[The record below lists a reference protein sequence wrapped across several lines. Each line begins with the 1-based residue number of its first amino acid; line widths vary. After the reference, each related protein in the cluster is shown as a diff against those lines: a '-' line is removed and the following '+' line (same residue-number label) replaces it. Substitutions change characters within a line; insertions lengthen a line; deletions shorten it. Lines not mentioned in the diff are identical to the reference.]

1 MRNKS
6 LDAVKAIAACL
17 VVCIHVSFPGQ
28 AGQLVKVLARCAVP
42 FFFMVSG
49 YFCYY
54 QDGNAS
60 KRILSKILHIM
71 KLFAVSVVFYFIWKC
86 FMKAWNGER
95 VWTWIKGLVSTEHL
109 KEFFVYNSTSP
120 VRAHLWFLPALIYC
134 YLLALLIE
142 KWRMRKAAYCMAPV
156 LLAILLWR
164 AEFCAFFDRFYH
176 TMEYRNFLFT
186 GMSFFLTGQMI
197 HEYQDKI
204 VCKRLEQWMQWGLK
218 AGMSFGVGINAQ
230 ISFQLGAKN
239 IKNANIAATHGM
251 LFNIIHG
258 IIFTVICIPFMPVFL
273 GMFTKEQEVIS
284 PGVQYSTIAFAFSTV
299 IMISLSFEKIFQAV
313 GRMKLT
319 MISLMIGCISNIIL
333 DPLLIFG
340 VGIFPEMG
348 IRGAALATGLGQVFT
363 VIVYLI
369 AYKKCSIPVE
379 ISRKYLELNRN
390 LDGKLYM
397 VGIPAILN
405 IALPSVLISFL
416 NQILS
421 AFSGSY
427 VVVLGIYYKLQTFLY
442 LPASGI
448 VQGMRPLIGYNYG
461 AGEIKRVKKL
471 FGISVLLN
479 GMIMLAGTIIC
490 FTASETLMG
499 MFTENPETVRLGTAA
514 LQIISIGFIPSAI
527 SVTASGALEG
537 LSKGAQSLVISL
549 LRYIIVI
556 IPAAYLL
563 CYFVGADA
571 VWNAFWICEFIT
583 AVVVGIG
590 IKYYWN
596 RLLQ

>member
-1 MRNKS
+1 MSKS
-6 LDAVKAIAACL
+6 KTVDLTSGPILKT
-17 VVCIHVSFPGQ
+17 
-28 AGQLVKVLARCAVP
+28 LA
-42 FFFMVSG
+42 
-49 YFCYY
+49 
-54 QDGNAS
+54 
-60 KRILSKILHIM
+60 
-71 KLFAVSVVFYFIWKC
+71 
-86 FMKAWNGER
+86 E
-95 VWTWIKGLVSTEHL
+95 
-109 KEFFVYNSTSP
+109 
-120 VRAHLWFLPALIYC
+120 
-134 YLLALLIE
+134 LALPIMISSMLGT
-142 KWRMRKAAYCMAPV
+142 AYSIMDMAW
-156 LLAILLWR
+156 I
-164 AEFCAFFDRFYH
+164 
-176 TMEYRNFLFT
+176 
-186 GMSFFLTGQMI
+186 
-197 HEYQDKI
+197 
-204 VCKRLEQWMQWGLK
+204 GL
-218 AGMSFGVGINAQ
+218 
-230 ISFQLGAKN
+230 LGAK
-239 IKNANIAATHGM
+239 AVAGVGVGGM
-251 LFNIIHG
+251 YVWLSQG
-258 IIFTVICIPFMPVFL
+258 L
-273 GMFTKEQEVIS
+273 
-284 PGVQYSTIAFAFSTV
+284 A
-299 IMISLSFEKIFQAV
+299 SLSRMGGQVNTAQACGRKDYDQARSYAASSLQLTALSGILFAAVCVIFIQPLL
-313 GRMKLT
+313 GFFNLT
-319 MISLMIGCISNIIL
+319 DAETYTAARSYTLITCGLILFSYLNLTLTGLSTAQGDSRTPLLANFIGLAGNIIL

-461 AGEIKRVKKL
+461 AGEIQRVKKL

-490 FTASETLMG
+490 FTVSETLMG

-563 CYFVGADA
+563 CHFAGADA

>member
-1 MRNKS
+1 MICLSHQNWCGFFS
-6 LDAVKAIAACL
+6 LVTNMNSFRRTIIIQQCRDNCVAFF
-17 VVCIHVSFPGQ
+17 VVMKQ
-28 AGQLVKVLARCAVP
+28 RKE
-42 FFFMVSG
+42 
-49 YFCYY
+49 
-54 QDGNAS
+54 
-60 KRILSKILHIM
+60 KRM
-71 KLFAVSVVFYFIWKC
+71 NNT
-86 FMKAWNGER
+86 FMKKKPILPLLASMAMPM
-95 VWTWIKGLVSTEHL
+95 VLSMLVNSL
-109 KEFFVYNSTSP
+109 YNIVDSFFVAKISEQAMTALSLVFP
-120 VRAHLWFLPALIYC
+120 VQNFINA
-134 YLLALLIE
+134 
-142 KWRMRKAAYCMAPV
+142 V
-156 LLAILLWR
+156 AI
-164 AEFCAFFDRFYH
+164 
-176 TMEYRNFLFT
+176 
-186 GMSFFLTGQMI
+186 G
-197 HEYQDKI
+197 
-204 VCKRLEQWMQWGLK
+204 
-218 AGMSFGVGINAQ
+218 FGVGINAQ

-273 GMFTKEQEVIS
+273 SMFTKEQEVIS
-284 PGVQYSTIAFAFSTV
+284 SGVQYSTIAFAFSTV

-563 CYFVGADA
+563 CHFAGAGA

-590 IKYYWN
+590 IKYYRN
-596 RLLQ
+596 RLQQ

>member
-1 MRNKS
+1 MTNMN
-6 LDAVKAIAACL
+6 
-17 VVCIHVSFPGQ
+17 SFRRTIIIQ
-28 AGQLVKVLARCAVP
+28 QCRDNCVA
-42 FFFMVSG
+42 FFVAMK
-49 YFCYY
+49 
-54 QDGNAS
+54 QRKE
-60 KRILSKILHIM
+60 KRM
-71 KLFAVSVVFYFIWKC
+71 NNT
-86 FMKAWNGER
+86 FMKKKPILPLLASMAMPM
-95 VWTWIKGLVSTEHL
+95 VLSMLVNSL
-109 KEFFVYNSTSP
+109 YNIVDSFFVAKISEQAMTALSLVFP
-120 VRAHLWFLPALIYC
+120 VQNFINA
-134 YLLALLIE
+134 
-142 KWRMRKAAYCMAPV
+142 V
-156 LLAILLWR
+156 AI
-164 AEFCAFFDRFYH
+164 
-176 TMEYRNFLFT
+176 
-186 GMSFFLTGQMI
+186 G
-197 HEYQDKI
+197 
-204 VCKRLEQWMQWGLK
+204 
-218 AGMSFGVGINAQ
+218 FGVGINAQ

-299 IMISLSFEKIFQAV
+299 
-313 GRMKLT
+313 
-319 MISLMIGCISNIIL
+319 ISLMIGCISNIIL

-461 AGEIKRVKKL
+461 AGEIQRVKKL

-563 CYFVGADA
+563 CHFAGADA